1 MGNLNYDCVLLTNF
15 KYLPDWGLKMANILV
30 VDDMQAELELICQ
43 YLNIAG
49 HTTVTAVNG
58 EEALQ
63 QAQTNRPDAI
73 VTDWMMPV
81 MGGLDLVRQ
90 LKKHPETADIP
101 IIACTAKNREVDR
114 MWAMKQGVKVY
125 LTKPYTA
132 EELATAVQ
140 TVIG

>member
-1 MGNLNYDCVLLTNF
+1 
-15 KYLPDWGLKMANILV
+15 MASILV

-43 YLNIAG
+43 YLTTAG

-63 QAQTNRPDAI
+63 KAQANRPDAI

-90 LKKHPETADIP
+90 LKKQPETADIP

-132 EELATAVQ
+132 AELTTAVKA
-140 TVIG
+140 VIG

>member
-1 MGNLNYDCVLLTNF
+1 LICKLVANYFLNWV
-15 KYLPDWGLKMANILV
+15 LKMANILV

-43 YLNIAG
+43 YLTKAG
-49 HTTVTAVNG
+49 HATVTAVNG
-58 EEALQ
+58 EEALH
-63 QAQTNRPDAI
+63 QAQTTRPDLI
-73 VTDWMMPV
+73 ITDWMMPV

-90 LKKHPETADIP
+90 LKKRPETADIP

>member
-1 MGNLNYDCVLLTNF
+1 
-15 KYLPDWGLKMANILV
+15 MASILV

-43 YLNIAG
+43 YLATAG

-58 EEALQ
+58 EEALHIA
-63 QAQTNRPDAI
+63 QANRPDAI

-90 LKKHPETADIP
+90 LKKQSETADIP

-132 EELATAVQ
+132 EELVTAVK

>member
-1 MGNLNYDCVLLTNF
+1 
-15 KYLPDWGLKMANILV
+15 MANILV

-43 YLNIAG
+43 YLTAAG
-49 HTTVTAVNG
+49 HTTVTAING

-63 QAQTNRPDAI
+63 QARANRPDAI
-73 VTDWMMPV
+73 VTDWMMPI

-90 LKKHPETADIP
+90 LKKQPETAGIP

-114 MWAMKQGVKVY
+114 IWAMKQGVKVY

-132 EELATAVQ
+132 EELANAVQ